1 MERQIDLNSMTILIV
16 DDVKSMRSIVR
27 KMLKKL
33 KIGGTLYD
41 APNGRDGLRILQKTH
56 VDLAIIDMQM
66 PIMNGAELLERIRED
81 KRLRDMPVIMV
92 TADSAKDVVLNAA
105 EIAVEAYLL
114 KPLTPAKLEEKI
126 RAAVDGI
133 NNPDEATRY
142 IKQARAQEEAGDLV
156 GAIRNLR
163 LALKSKP
170 GASRLL
176 RNIGLLYQRAG
187 EYENA
192 ELFFKKAV
200 SVNRRDIVTR
210 KLMAEMYWEKKTYD
224 LAVKWM
230 LAVISKTGQFNE
242 RAIQMGGELLETHEN
257 ALAIDIFGQIMST
270 VEKDLPLKMRI
281 VDVCI
286 RYRELGYAKRLLGWL
301 IREFPG
307 NTDLIY
313 KAGVVAEA
321 MGDTDTALGYYVKL
335 DKYQVIS
342 IDVLLKIAKLYF
354 HRNKIIQ
361 ADDYLNKVLKRDPGN
376 QEALALRQNF

>member
-1 MERQIDLNSMTILIV
+1 
-16 DDVKSMRSIVR
+16 
-27 KMLKKL
+27 
-33 KIGGTLYD
+33 
-41 APNGRDGLRILQKTH
+41 
-56 VDLAIIDMQM
+56 
-66 PIMNGAELLERIRED
+66 
-81 KRLRDMPVIMV
+81 
-92 TADSAKDVVLNAA
+92 
-105 EIAVEAYLL
+105 
-114 KPLTPAKLEEKI
+114 
-126 RAAVDGI
+126 
-133 NNPDEATRY
+133 
-142 IKQARAQEEAGDLV
+142 
-156 GAIRNLR
+156 
-163 LALKSKP
+163 
-170 GASRLL
+170 
-176 RNIGLLYQRAG
+176 
-187 EYENA
+187 
-192 ELFFKKAV
+192 
-200 SVNRRDIVTR
+200 
-210 KLMAEMYWEKKTYD
+210 
-224 LAVKWM
+224 
-230 LAVISKTGQFNE
+230 
-242 RAIQMGGELLETHEN
+242 
-257 ALAIDIFGQIMST
+257 MST